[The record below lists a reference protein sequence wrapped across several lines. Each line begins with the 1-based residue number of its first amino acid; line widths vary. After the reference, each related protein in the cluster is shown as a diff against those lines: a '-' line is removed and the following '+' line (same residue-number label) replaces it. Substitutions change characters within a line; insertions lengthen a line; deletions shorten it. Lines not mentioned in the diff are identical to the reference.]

1 MAQISIQDL
10 TFCYDGGSENVFD
23 GVNIN
28 IDTDW
33 KLGLVGR
40 NGRGKT
46 TLLKLLS
53 GEYEYSGKISAN
65 VRFVYFPFAVEGAER
80 AAVEVVSDICPSA
93 EEWMIMREADLLEL
107 DADALSRPFCE
118 LSNGERTK
126 LLLAG
131 LFLTEDGFFLM
142 DEPTNQLY
150 RYLFAVA
157 DRAAFV
163 RVLPDDDIRRA

>member
-23 GVNIN
+23 G
-28 IDTDW
+28 
-33 KLGLVGR
+33 
-40 NGRGKT
+40 
-46 TLLKLLS
+46 
-53 GEYEYSGKISAN
+53 
-65 VRFVYFPFAVEGAER
+65 
-80 AAVEVVSDICPSA
+80 VSDICPSA

-131 LFLTEDGFFLM
+131 LFLTEDGFFLI

-157 DRAAFV
+157 NRAAFV